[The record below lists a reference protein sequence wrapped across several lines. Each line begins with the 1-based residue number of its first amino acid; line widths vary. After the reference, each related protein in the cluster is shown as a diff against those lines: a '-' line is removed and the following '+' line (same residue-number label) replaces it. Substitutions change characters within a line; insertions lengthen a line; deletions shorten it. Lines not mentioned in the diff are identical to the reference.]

1 MSLMLDPNILILDE
15 PTTALDVI
23 TQAYIIDLLA
33 NIHNDADITMLFLTH
48 DLSIIA
54 KIADRV
60 AVMYA
65 GNIVEVGTVED
76 IFYNPIHPYTSGL
89 IHAIPSLVDDLSARR
104 PIPGSPPNLLDLPDG
119 CRFAPR
125 CGYHL
130 GGFATEPCRGTL

>member
-1 MSLMLDPNILILDE
+1 M
-15 PTTALDVI
+15 
-23 TQAYIIDLLA
+23 LA
-33 NIHNDADITMLFLTH
+33 NIHNDSDITMLFLTH

-130 GGFATEPCRGTL
+130 GRLLRRNRAGGPCRSNAGKIFDMFRMGKRWLSKWDL